1 MALSFYYSRLERMP
15 DQTLQNLCNAMKNHF
30 ENFEYRR
37 NQQDTWHALKIS
49 DITNI
54 NPSKPLNYS
63 LKFLIERLD
72 EMKFGLPSGL
82 NNDEILH
89 HKIRN
94 ACEDHPAFTTV
105 CERASPTVNGLIS
118 DLQTS
123 VNNFLMAASS
133 VQKEIHE
140 IDAAFQKLKKD
151 TPAYETAFQQY
162 LLEMEEQNQFVETQE
177 YSEFDLPSDM
187 LLKEAG
193 EMSKNFNSNEPDT
206 TFDQNFAEIL
216 FTEKSSLNGFEA
228 MQTLLNRKRSKS
240 YRWRT
245 KR

>member
-1 MALSFYYSRLERMP
+1 MALSFYYSRLKRMP
-15 DQTLQNLCNAMKNHF
+15 DQTLQNLCNAVKNHF

-54 NPSKPLNYS
+54 NPSKPLSYS
-63 LKFLIERLD
+63 LKILIERLD

-82 NNDEILH
+82 NDDEILH

-94 ACEDHPAFTTV
+94 ACEDHSAFTTV

-118 DLQTS
+118 DL
-123 VNNFLMAASS
+123 FLMAASS
-133 VQKEIHE
+133 VEKEIHE

-162 LLEMEEQNQFVETQE
+162 LLEMKEQIQFVETQE

-187 LLKEAG
+187 LLKKAG
-193 EMSKNFNSNEPDT
+193 EMSKNFDSNEPDT
-206 TFDQNFAEIL
+206 TFDQNFSEIL

-228 MQTLLNRKRSKS
+228 MQTLSNRKVTHSLS
-240 YRWRT
+240 Q
-245 KR
+245 